1 MIRRAERE
9 PDREILT
16 LAKQI
21 FHKLYPDCRIND
33 MRPKVAS
40 LKSNV
45 RKMKNAN
52 PDLTLD
58 QISESIHKKFKS
70 KLAK

>member
-1 MIRRAERE
+1 MCDCENPCDYGWAVVLRHALRE
-9 PDREILT
+9 Y
-16 LAKQI
+16 
-21 FHKLYPDCRIND
+21 FPDCRIND

-58 QISESIHKKFKS
+58 QICESVHKKFKS